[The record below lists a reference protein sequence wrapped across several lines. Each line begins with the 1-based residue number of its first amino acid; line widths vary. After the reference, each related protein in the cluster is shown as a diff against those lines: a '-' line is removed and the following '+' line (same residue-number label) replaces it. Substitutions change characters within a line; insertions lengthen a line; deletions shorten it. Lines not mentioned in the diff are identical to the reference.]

1 MKLHHLP
8 FHSDYLKPQVIQ
20 LLVPSLWSKRVLPS
34 AFPFPRRSGEAG
46 SCPGSPGPQTVSPAH
61 TDSQPPASAGQGL
74 TGVHG
79 SPRRGTCSP
88 ELLPAAGSA
97 AGGPASPL
105 PPLLPGRRCSPR
117 RPPLP
122 SHGQRRWPHRPGRV
136 AATPKAEEET
146 RCSPWGPRRRRPS
159 AGRRHLRGGVAR
171 PGGWS
176 KAGPARRQRPPRA

>member
-20 LLVPSLWSKRVLPS
+20 LFVPSLWSKRVLPS
-34 AFPFPRRSGEAG
+34 ASPFPRRTGEAG
-46 SCPGSPGPQTVSPAH
+46 SCPGSPGPQTVSRAH
-61 TDSQPPASAGQGL
+61 TDSHPPASAGQGL

-79 SPRRGTCSP
+79 GPRRGTCSP
-88 ELLPAAGSA
+88 ELL
-97 AGGPASPL
+97 PASPL

-122 SHGQRRWPHRPGRV
+122 SHGQRTWPRRPGTV
-136 AATPKAEEET
+136 AVMPKAEEET
-146 RCSPWGPRRRRPS
+146 RCPPRGPRRRRPP
-159 AGRRHLRGGVAR
+159 AGRSHLRGGAAR

-176 KAGPARRQRPPRA
+176 KAGPPARRQRPPRA